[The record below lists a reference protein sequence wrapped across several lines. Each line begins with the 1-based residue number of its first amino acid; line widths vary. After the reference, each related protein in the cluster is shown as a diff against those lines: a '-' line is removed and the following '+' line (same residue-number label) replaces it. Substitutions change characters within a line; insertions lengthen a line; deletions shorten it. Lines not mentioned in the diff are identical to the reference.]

1 MVAAIK
7 GTENYRIGSCLYKT
21 RAKVVF
27 YFRFF
32 DIITTKY
39 YKIMNE
45 VKTLGALKKGAVNE
59 LNTYFAKPTEVFK
72 ALREIAK
79 DKESNLY
86 AILCELGVK
95 PSKVGFSSFG
105 RFCVEFCGNA
115 EIVCESVKV
124 VSGVT
129 YKSYTLCNKTP
140 ANYIAILVQLL
151 KEKRQS
157 ESNATRWQKHFEARA
172 AKEYKATEKREKAL
186 AKMVAELVKCG
197 LPAEIARANAENLLK
212 IA

>member
-1 MVAAIK
+1 
-7 GTENYRIGSCLYKT
+7 
-21 RAKVVF
+21 
-27 YFRFF
+27 
-32 DIITTKY
+32 
-39 YKIMNE
+39 MNE

-79 DKESNLY
+79 DKTSDLY
-86 AILCELGVK
+86 TILCELGVK
-95 PSKVGFSSFG
+95 PSKIGFNSFG
-105 RFCVEFCGNA
+105 RFCVDFGGNA
-115 EIVCESVKV
+115 EIVSEVVKSVD
-124 VSGVT
+124 GVT

-140 ANYIAILVQLL
+140 QSYITILVQLL
-151 KEKRQS
+151 REKRQS
-157 ESNATRWQKHFEARA
+157 ESNAAKWVKHFAARA
-172 AKEYKATEKREKAL
+172 AKEDKATEKREKAL